1 MLPRRTPGHPSVR
14 MSVGLFYHYYMFS
27 IKEFFLVNH
36 LEAIH
41 APKAHAW
48 PSIRLDVH
56 GMSCNPVE
64 SCLIVLRNVFRRSL

>member
-1 MLPRRTPGHPSVR
+1 
-14 MSVGLFYHYYMFS
+14 MFS